1 MENNKKQ
8 FKTPSYILKA
18 VHTYNKKNSEIIN
31 QKARERYAKLTDE
44 QKKNR
49 MPRKTKLVKETT
61 YSIIPDDRKE
71 KYKQKKREQYNSM
84 TPEAKEAYNAKQ
96 RAYYQARKQKQK
108 QNIQTEN
115 TN

>member
-1 MENNKKQ
+1 MSSIKQ
-8 FKTPSYILKA
+8 LKTPSYILRA
-18 VHTYNKKNSEIIN
+18 VHNYNKKNNDLIN

-49 MPRKTKLVKETT
+49 IPRKPKLVKETT

-84 TPEAKEAYNAKQ
+84 TPEAKEAYKAKQ

>member
-1 MENNKKQ
+1 MSSIKQ
-8 FKTPSYILKA
+8 LKTPSYILRA
-18 VHTYNKKNSEIIN
+18 VHNYNKKNNDLIN
-31 QKARERYAKLTDE
+31 QKSRERYAKLTDE

-49 MPRKTKLVKETT
+49 IPRKPKLVKETT

-84 TPEAKEAYNAKQ
+84 TPEAKEAYKAKQ

-108 QNIQTEN
+108 QNIHTEN